1 MKKWLA
7 FERNEGMDAWRLH
20 ETLNRGEAG
29 SWLTIKGVLVK
40 WLLDRRILSKDAIPV
55 LLDDFSLKTILG
67 FWSGFDVACSV
78 GDEERPSREEKS
90 VLSDYFQ
97 KGDSLLDEHPQ
108 ILGQLYQS
116 SHSSNHQKQKG
127 VFYTPWSLIQ
137 TLMDGLEVE
146 ALHKQRI
153 LDPSCGV
160 GFVLQGWYDRL
171 LREYQ
176 AKGCPD
182 REAHERILQE
192 NLFGVDVDPKAVAVA
207 ALSLQ
212 LRQDHYVPTPHIQ
225 TSDFLLDPFPWS
237 KVDLIAGNPPY
248 IGHKQLD
255 RQVFQEL
262 KERYPRVFY
271 DKADVAYCFF
281 QRGLEL
287 LENGG
292 KLAFITSR
300 YFLEAQN
307 GQGIRRLLREQSRI
321 LSLYDYYGFRPFKEA
336 KVDPAI
342 TFLQK
347 RTSSE
352 DQEFVWIRRFQKE
365 MEDLSPPYEVSLTR
379 LTQEGWVLPNREEDA
394 IMGRVQ
400 KKQAFLLQDLWVSRQ
415 GVITG
420 LDKAFVLNEEETVD
434 YPPAYLHPWIKNS
447 QVQAFQ
453 VLPSTKWILYTDGL
467 ERPEEEPQIFDRL
480 MPFRESLAQRREC
493 KLGRRPWHHLQW
505 GRDPAFFLGEK
516 IVYPYKSATNRFAV
530 DPAGCFYSADVYG
543 FTLTSEK
550 SRGYTNKSMAALLNS
565 TLYERY
571 FQQYGKKLGRDLYE
585 YYPNTIGRLPVPS
598 MTPGDIQTLE
608 DFYEQMARSDEKQ
621 KQKNRENLD
630 LWVFCFFELSKE
642 ERAFLLKSKGDGH
655 EKN

>member
-1 MKKWLA
+1 
-7 FERNEGMDAWRLH
+7 MDAWRLH
-20 ETLNRGEAG
+20 EALNWAEAG

-40 WLLDRRILSKDAIPV
+40 WLLDRKILSKDVVPA
-55 LLDDFSLKTILG
+55 LLDDFSLKTILEL
-67 FWSGFDVACSV
+67 WSGDVVSCSI
-78 GDEERPSREEKS
+78 GIDERPSREEKA
-90 VLSDYFQ
+90 LLLGYFQ
-97 KGDSLLDEHPQ
+97 KGASLLEEKTL

-127 VFYTPWSLIQ
+127 VFYTPWPLIH

-146 ALHKQRI
+146 DLYKQRI

-171 LREYQ
+171 LAEYQ
-176 AKGCPD
+176 AKGCSD
-182 REAHERILQE
+182 QEAHERILQE

-212 LRQDHYVPTPHIQ
+212 LRQDRYVPAPHIR
-225 TSDFLLDPFPWS
+225 TGDFLLDSFPWS
-237 KVDLIAGNPPY
+237 NVDLIAGNPPY

-255 RQVFQEL
+255 RRVFQEL

-287 LENGG
+287 LENEG

-307 GQGIRRLLREQSRI
+307 GQGIRRLIREQSRVV
-321 LSLYDYYGFRPFKEA
+321 SLYDYYGFRPFKEA

-347 RTSSE
+347 RTAPE
-352 DQEFVWIRRFQKE
+352 DQDTVWVRRYQKE
-365 MEDLSPPYEVSLTR
+365 TEGLSMPYEVSMSR
-379 LTQEGWVLPNREEDA
+379 LSPEGWVLPNLEENA
-394 IMGRVQ
+394 IIDRVQ
-400 KKQAFLLQDLWVSRQ
+400 KKQAFLLQDLWASRQ

-420 LDKAFVLNEEETVD
+420 LDKAFVLNEEEAAE
-434 YPPAYLHPWIKNS
+434 YPRSYLHPWIKNS

-453 VLPSTKWILYTDGL
+453 VLPSTKWILYTDGM
-467 ERPEEEPQIFDRL
+467 ERAEDEPQIYHRL
-480 MPFRESLAQRREC
+480 IPFRESLAQRREC

-505 GRDPAFFLGEK
+505 GRDPAFFLDEK

-530 DPAGCFYSADVYG
+530 DSKGCFYSADVYG
-543 FTLTSEK
+543 FTLTSEIK
-550 SRGYTNKSMAALLNS
+550 HGYTNKSMAALLNS

-571 FQQYGKKLGRDLYE
+571 FQLYGKKLGRDLYE

-598 MTPGDIQTLE
+598 MSPEDIQALE
-608 DFYEQMARSDEKQ
+608 ELYEQIARDDELQ
-621 KQKNRENLD
+621 KQKNRKKLD
-630 LWVFCFFELSKE
+630 LWVFHFFELSPE
-642 ERAFLLKSKGDGH
+642 ELAFLLKSKGDGH